1 MHPERKE
8 IILQSIKR
16 FGFWR
21 DIGVMFQTVFAVL
34 GKEYKDERPVSREAN
49 EQ

>member
-34 GKEYKDERPVSREAN
+34 GKEYKDERPQEKQKA
-49 EQ
+49 E